1 MYIVTGKK
9 QGKKYYT
16 RAKNLTRANTI
27 ADKLVEDLYEG
38 VRVEAFEGQLPLFE
52 EEYCACGQKMS
63 LTF

>member
-16 RAKNLTRANTI
+16 RAKTLNKANAI

-38 VRVEAFEGQLPLFE
+38 VRIEAFEGQLPLFE
-52 EEYCACGQKMS
+52 EGYYDNR
-63 LTF
+63 